1 MTLPHDPGGTPR
13 AGGGWTLLGNDDG
26 VGSPALVPFARAL
39 EARGEVR
46 VVVPDRER
54 SWIGK
59 AITRVG
65 TVTVATAEVDGL
77 TVTTCTGTPADAVQ
91 LAVHALSPDG
101 PPALV
106 VTGINLGYNHGSS
119 FVASSGTLGAAIEG
133 HLAGVPS
140 IAFSCGVR
148 EDFPGWRRSLEVD
161 DHAEDWA
168 RLAATC
174 AGLVDLVLDT
184 RLHDHADV
192 VSVNLPFEADEDTPV
207 RVTTVAETG
216 YDGLFRPDGAGGFV
230 HDLRGGVRVT
240 ADPRSDVAAADD
252 GAVSI
257 TPLRLPRA
265 VELPVDVRARVERG

>member
-1 MTLPHDPGGTPR
+1 MTPPPEPGGTP

-26 VGSPALVPFARAL
+26 VDSPALVPFARAL
-39 EARGEVR
+39 AARGEVR

-77 TVTTCTGTPADAVQ
+77 TVTTCSGTPADAVQ
-91 LAVHALSPDG
+91 LGVHALWPDG

-106 VTGINLGYNHGSS
+106 VAGINLGYNHGSS

-133 HLAGVPS
+133 HLAGIPS

-148 EDFPGWRRSLEVD
+148 EDFAGWRRSLLAD
-161 DHAEDWA
+161 DHAEGWA
-168 RLAATC
+168 RLATRC
-174 AGLVDLVLDT
+174 VGLVDVILEAG
-184 RLHDHADV
+184 LHDHADV
-192 VSVNLPFEADEDTPV
+192 VSVNLPFDADEDTPV

-216 YDGLFRPDGAGGFV
+216 YDGLFTAVGEGGFV

-252 GAVSI
+252 GAISI
-257 TPLRLPRA
+257 TALRLPRA
-265 VELPVDVRARVERG
+265 VELPSDVRARVERA